1 MAHQLATLGLSS
13 TTTIQPAQTWGRKIP
28 VISCP
33 TSPDAGDSPTPTIT
47 SETGTNAKLTLQCEP
62 VFVKKADMY
71 NKESPHVEEKGSA
84 LESQKNKPQTKLNR
98 IISKVTT
105 VAVWTPKSKSP
116 LGQTHW
122 NLPHDNKH
130 QQQLYQASYT
140 PSASAGAVS
149 TKVGTVT
156 PQRTQSLQNLHHVC
170 FAGCFDSS
178 NGDSPHNHRWVLGN
192 QSTVISVFWKQHQ
205 YRKNIS
211 QFVRMYL
218 IRNYR
223 ALLRIP
229 LQI

>member
-33 TSPDAGDSPTPTIT
+33 TSPDTGDSPTPRIT
-47 SETGTNAKLTLQCEP
+47 SEIGTNAKFTLQCEP

-116 LGQTHW
+116 LGHTHW

-156 PQRTQSLQNLHHVC
+156 PPKDTKFAELTSRMFCWLLWLLQWGFSSQSPM
-170 FAGCFDSS
+170 SS
-178 NGDSPHNHRWVLGN
+178 WESEHC
-192 QSTVISVFWKQHQ
+192 HQ
-205 YRKNIS
+205 CILETTSIQKKH
-211 QFVRMYL
+211 
-218 IRNYR
+218 
-223 ALLRIP
+223 
-229 LQI
+229 